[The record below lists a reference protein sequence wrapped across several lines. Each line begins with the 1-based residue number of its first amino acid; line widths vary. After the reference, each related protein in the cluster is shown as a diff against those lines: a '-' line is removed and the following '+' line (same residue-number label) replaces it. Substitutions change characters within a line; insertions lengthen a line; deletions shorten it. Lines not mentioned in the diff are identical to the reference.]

1 MKLKCLLI
9 ILVIFIFP
17 VNALADGQ
25 PAAIVKLDSI
35 SDDAFQMV
43 KNQRY
48 AEAQKLLNY
57 FSEQFD
63 GMSSDRLHF
72 SLDEARIITVSHDE
86 ALEALASPAAA
97 HQERL
102 NKVTR
107 LRLVMDALATSSEPL
122 WTEMEDSVMST
133 FAKAKKSALEGNSEA
148 YHTNV
153 NSFLSLYNLIYPSM
167 KIDRSAEDIQRLDA
181 KVDFLQDYKPSG
193 SIRKA
198 EMEELESLQA
208 SLQAIFDG
216 IEEDEADPS
225 LWWVISS
232 TGSIIILTLSY
243 VGWKRFRADNEQ
255 ARKRSNEL
263 KD

>member
-1 MKLKCLLI
+1 MKLKFLLI
-9 ILVIFIFP
+9 FFVIFTFP
-17 VNALADGQ
+17 VTAMADGQ

-63 GMSSDRLHF
+63 GISSDRFHL

-107 LRLVMDALATSSEPL
+107 FRLVMDALATSSEPL
-122 WTEMEDSVMST
+122 WIEMEDRVMST
-133 FAKAKKSALEGNSEA
+133 FAKAKSSAYEGNPET
-148 YHTNV
+148 YHMNV

-181 KVDFLQDYKPSG
+181 KVGFLEDFQPSG
-193 SIRKA
+193 SPAKA
-198 EMEELESLQA
+198 EKEEFEALES

-216 IEEDEADPS
+216 AEEDEADPS

-243 VGWKRFRADNEQ
+243 VGWRRFKADTEQ
-255 ARKRSNEL
+255 ARKRSTEL